1 MYPSFHL
8 TNGLVLDARL
18 SARAF
23 GERLGA
29 SDWGVIL
36 SVPRKGNERKER
48 KTMWGYAR
56 RRDDPRPGQEGTGQ
70 YVGKAHSLNLWIIS
84 GIFYLV
90 FLDHGWPQITE
101 ILESET
107 MDYEETALFTT
118 QLNNEFL
125 EARNST

>member
-1 MYPSFHL
+1 MTL
-8 TNGLVLDARL
+8 TQALWYHNCQPENQDSYWAGRQC
-18 SARAF
+18 
-23 GERLGA
+23 
-29 SDWGVIL
+29 IQ
-36 SVPRKGNERKER
+36 
-48 KTMWGYAR
+48 WGYAR